1 MFGLSD
7 CDVHSVVPLA
17 VPLVWTHS
25 QGTRPTRHRH
35 WALAIAARHRP
46 SPSAYGDR
54 VTVTTLSCTISP
66 QTITP
71 AAGAPV
77 TWWSSPPPPLPP
89 SVAHTPTPHT
99 PERALSPLRVPAC
112 RALPSRAIM
121 CAAGRVACTAAPR
134 SASIHPPAR
143 PPKTTPTR
151 GRTRLLARA
160 HGRGRLRGGGHRG
173 VGHRAG
179 GAVEDLL

>member
-89 SVAHTPTPHT
+89 S
-99 PERALSPLRVPAC
+99 SSLR
-112 RALPSRAIM
+112 LPS
-121 CAAGRVACTAAPR
+121 G
-134 SASIHPPAR
+134 
-143 PPKTTPTR
+143 PPK
-151 GRTRLLARA
+151 ARRRRA
-160 HGRGRLRGGGHRG
+160 VALYSTLRNNRPNALKLS
-173 VGHRAG
+173 VR
-179 GAVEDLL
+179 VNEQ